1 MTAEDYL
8 QHAEECERLA
18 ALANLRANR
27 HALLASAE
35 MWRKLA
41 ADAKGDGAGRRQS
54 AGHRLQNKATGG
66 P

>member
-1 MTAEDYL
+1 MTPEEYL

-18 ALANLRANR
+18 ALANLKANR
-27 HALLASAE
+27 QALLASAV

-41 ADAKGDGAGRRQS
+41 DDAKGDGAGPSPAIGTR
-54 AGHRLQNKATGG
+54 